1 MILKEIIQYV
11 ISQRKWWLA
20 PIVFLLFLV
29 ALFVFFADS
38 AVAPFIYSLILVMKR
53 LKHFFYTVNKV
64 MVTLLMLIPYVV
76 LGIYRL
82 FLTGKNQ

>member
-38 AVAPFIYSLILVMKR
+38 AVAPFIYSL
-53 LKHFFYTVNKV
+53 F
-64 MVTLLMLIPYVV
+64 
-76 LGIYRL
+76 
-82 FLTGKNQ
+82 

>member
-29 ALFVFFADS
+29 ALFVFLQIQQLHHS
-38 AVAPFIYSLILVMKR
+38 FILYFSYEMSEA
-53 LKHFFYTVNKV
+53 FFLHCEQGYGYTFNANPICCFGDISSVS
-64 MVTLLMLIPYVV
+64 Y
-76 LGIYRL
+76 
-82 FLTGKNQ
+82 GK